1 MLSLEKVQ
9 TELKKYNYP
18 YNDNILSGHTKS
30 KVKWILPARS
40 ASIIAFEQATS
51 YLFGFNSEGVTLF
64 PIEGDWN
71 IADSLLLPWKE
82 IEKFKMKNGLLEQE
96 MIIKTK
102 EMTITMKISK
112 YVVNNPWIK
121 NNMNDLKINNYFYKE
136 N

>member
-30 KVKWILPARS
+30 KVKWILPAGS

-71 IADSLLLPWKE
+71 IADSLLIPWKE

-112 YVVNNPWIK
+112 YVVNLSLIH
-121 NNMNDLKINNYFYKE
+121 I
-136 N
+136 

>member
-30 KVKWILPARS
+30 KVKWILPTGS
-40 ASIIAFEQATS
+40 ASIIVFEQATS

-71 IADSLLLPWKE
+71 IIDSLLIPWKE
-82 IEKFKMKNGLLEQE
+82 IEKFKIKNGILEQE

-136 N
+136 Q

>member
-71 IADSLLLPWKE
+71 IADSLLIPWKE

>member
-71 IADSLLLPWKE
+71 IIDSLLIPWKE
-82 IEKFKMKNGLLEQE
+82 IEKFKIKNGILEQE

-136 N
+136 Q

>member
-71 IADSLLLPWKE
+71 IADNLLIPWKE

>member
-9 TELKKYNYP
+9 TELKKYHYP

-30 KVKWILPARS
+30 KVKWILPAGS

-136 N
+136 K

>member
-1 MLSLEKVQ
+1 MLNLDHVKTELEKYQ
-9 TELKKYNYP
+9 YSY
-18 YNDNILSGHTKS
+18 YQNILVGHTKS
-30 KVKWILPARS
+30 KIKWVLPTGIGNIL
-40 ASIIAFEQATS
+40 AFEQATS

-71 IADSLLLPWKE
+71 IADSLLIPWKE
-82 IEKFKMKNGLLEQE
+82 IEKFKMKNGILEQE

-136 N
+136 Q

>member
-71 IADSLLLPWKE
+71 IADSLLIPWKE
-82 IEKFKMKNGLLEQE
+82 IEKFKIKNGILEQE

-121 NNMNDLKINNYFYKE
+121 NNMNDLKINNFFYKE
-136 N
+136 Q

>member
-71 IADSLLLPWKE
+71 IADSLLIPWKE

-102 EMTITMKISK
+102 EMTITMKINK
-112 YVVNNPWIK
+112 YVANNPWIK

-136 N
+136 Q

>member
-1 MLSLEKVQ
+1 MLSIEKVQ

-71 IADSLLLPWKE
+71 IADSLLIPWKE

>member
-30 KVKWILPARS
+30 KVKWILPAGS

-71 IADSLLLPWKE
+71 IIDSLLIPWKE

-136 N
+136 Q

>member
-136 N
+136 Q

>member
-71 IADSLLLPWKE
+71 IADSLLIPWKE

-121 NNMNDLKINNYFYKE
+121 NNMNPY
-136 N
+136 

>member
-71 IADSLLLPWKE
+71 IADSLLIPWKE
-82 IEKFKMKNGLLEQE
+82 IEKFKIKNGILEQE

>member
-1 MLSLEKVQ
+1 MTIFYLVIQ
-9 TELKKYNYP
+9 
-18 YNDNILSGHTKS
+18 KS
-30 KVKWILPARS
+30 KVKWILPAGS

-71 IADSLLLPWKE
+71 IADSLLIPWKE

-102 EMTITMKISK
+102 EMTITMKINK
-112 YVVNNPWIK
+112 YVANNPWIK

-136 N
+136 Q

>member
-71 IADSLLLPWKE
+71 IADSLLIPWKE
-82 IEKFKMKNGLLEQE
+82 IEKFKMKNGILEQE

>member
-71 IADSLLLPWKE
+71 IADSLLIPWKE

-121 NNMNDLKINNYFYKE
+121 NSMNDLKINNYFYKE

>member
-30 KVKWILPARS
+30 KVKWIPPAGS

-71 IADSLLLPWKE
+71 IADSLLIPWKE
-82 IEKFKMKNGLLEQE
+82 IEKFKIKNGILEQE

-136 N
+136 Q

>member
-30 KVKWILPARS
+30 KVKWILPAGS
-40 ASIIAFEQATS
+40 VSIIAFEQATS
-51 YLFGFNSEGVTLF
+51 YLFGFNSEGVALF

>member
-71 IADSLLLPWKE
+71 IADSLLIPWKE
-82 IEKFKMKNGLLEQE
+82 IEKFKMKNGILEQE

-136 N
+136 Q

>member
-1 MLSLEKVQ
+1 MLNLEKVQ

-71 IADSLLLPWKE
+71 IADSLLIPWKE

-136 N
+136 Q